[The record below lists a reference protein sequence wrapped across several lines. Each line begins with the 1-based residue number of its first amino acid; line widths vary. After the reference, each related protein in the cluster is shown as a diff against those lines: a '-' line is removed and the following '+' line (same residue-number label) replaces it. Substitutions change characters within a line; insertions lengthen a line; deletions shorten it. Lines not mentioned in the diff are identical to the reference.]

1 MENITTLHQ
10 FLQAAGVQYQVF
22 DLGRRVVP
30 LDPIEFAQVEATT
43 SPYPYPRSGHAWLG
57 VLFWNPTLS
66 QDHYIWFIKLPLD
79 EQGLLN
85 PAARSQFLQ
94 TVVDALGRD
103 PTAPM
108 TQEQQE
114 QLKSNPFIFQ
124 PSQDK
129 LAVFHARINTQL
141 ARPASIYYEHCQ
153 SYLKGQLGWDNWQQL
168 GLQGLADNLARV
180 SQAQRDEEL
189 PVAIGQMPPEPL
201 AAFASVAEH
210 FPCSPKM
217 AEAWLTLM
225 GEGDHDAINQMALRG
240 LAGHNESLV
249 KAIELA
255 LPQAS
260 ADTLVVIAARCWSA
274 LTHEPLLKAYLT
286 RLAKLDK
293 TLFVGLYSDLV
304 SMPTLR
310 QQVLSVLRDPE
321 RDPALAQ
328 AIGHLMQSVKA

>member
-1 MENITTLHQ
+1 MDNITTLHQ

-30 LDPIEFAQVEATT
+30 LDPIEFAQVEATH
-43 SPYPYPRSGHAWLG
+43 SPYPYPRGGHAWLG
-57 VLFWNPTLS
+57 VLFWNPALS

-79 EQGLLN
+79 ERGLLN

-94 TVVDALGRD
+94 TVVDALGGD

-108 TQEQQE
+108 TETQQ
-114 QLKSNPFIFQ
+114 QKLKSNPFIFQ

-129 LAVFHARINTQL
+129 LAVFHARVNAQL

-168 GLQGLADNLARV
+168 GLQGLADNLARIT
-180 SQAQRDEEL
+180 QTQRQQEMPE
-189 PVAIGQMPPEPL
+189 AIGQMPPEPL

-210 FPCSPKM
+210 FPCSPEM
-217 AEAWLTLM
+217 AQAWLSLM
-225 GEGDHDAINQMALRG
+225 DNGDNDAINQMALRG
-240 LAGHNESLV
+240 LAGTEQWLPR
-249 KAIELA
+249 AIELA

-274 LTHEPLLKAYLT
+274 LATPTLLKAYLT
-286 RLAKLDK
+286 QLAKLDK
-293 TLFVGLYSDLV
+293 TLFVALYSDLV

-310 QQVLSVLRDPE
+310 QRVLGVLRDPE
-321 RDPALAQ
+321 REPALAE
-328 AIGHLMQSVKA
+328 AIGHLMRNVKA